1 MMCDVS
7 YMKIRKASMERI
19 DDKTETT
26 QETILEVKHLK
37 KYFPL
42 QSKGF
47 LRRTTGHIKA
57 VDDVSFTVQ
66 KGETVGVIGESGCGK
81 TTLGRCVSYLYERTD
96 GDIIVRSG
104 DSEFRLDNLERGNN
118 SDFRKI
124 VQVIFQDPFS
134 SLNPRMSVLRSV
146 GEPLLVNGIATGKEL
161 EERVADIVQKV
172 GLDVRHLQRFPHS
185 FSGGQRQR
193 ICIARALVINPQ
205 LVVADE
211 PVSALDVS
219 IQAQMLN
226 LLKDLQQEFGLSYLF
241 ISHSM
246 SVIRYMSDR
255 ILVMYAG
262 KIVES
267 GSRDDLLS
275 QPLHPYTEMLLKAV
289 PKVTK
294 RQGLRLQEATIGE
307 PPNLLELPKGC
318 VFHPRCPYAKDI
330 CRQERPE
337 LRTVD
342 GDRQVSC
349 HLAEELTLEGV
360 FN

>member
-1 MMCDVS
+1 
-7 YMKIRKASMERI
+7 MEI
-19 DDKTETT
+19 IEPKVQTEAPV
-26 QETILEVKHLK
+26 LEVKNLK
-37 KYFPL
+37 KHFPL
-42 QSKGF
+42 QGKGL
-47 LRRTTGHIKA
+47 LRRKLGHVKA
-57 VDDVSFTVQ
+57 VDDVSFTVE

-81 TTLGRCVSYLYERTD
+81 TTLGRCVSYLYEKTA

-104 DSEFRLDNLERGNN
+104 GQEFHLDEMGRGNN
-118 SDFRKI
+118 SEFRKI

-146 GEPLLVNGIATGKEL
+146 GEPLLANKIASGRDL
-161 EERVADIVQKV
+161 EERVAKIIQRV
-172 GLDVRHLQRFPHS
+172 GLDVEHLQRFPHS

-226 LLKDLQQEFGLSYLF
+226 LLKDLQQEFELSYLF

-267 GSRDDLLS
+267 GSRDDLLK

-294 RQGLRLQEATIGE
+294 RKSTRLEDATIGE
-307 PPNLLELPKGC
+307 PPDLLDLPTGC
-318 VFHPRCPYAKDI
+318 VFHPRCPFAKDI
-330 CRQERPE
+330 CRAERPE
-337 LRTVD
+337 LRAID
-342 GDRQVSC
+342 GNRQVSC
-349 HLAEELTLEGV
+349 HLAEELTLQGV
-360 FN
+360 FD

>member
-1 MMCDVS
+1 
-7 YMKIRKASMERI
+7 MERAETNA
-19 DDKTETT
+19 TESAPV
-26 QETILEVKHLK
+26 LEVRHLK

-42 QSKGF
+42 QEKGF
-47 LRRTTGHIKA
+47 LRRAIGLIKA
-57 VDDVSFTVQ
+57 VDDVSFVVR

-81 TTLGRCVSYLYERTD
+81 TTLGRCVAYLYEKTD
-96 GDIIVRSG
+96 GEIIVRAG
-104 DSEFRLDNLERGNN
+104 EQVFHLDELNRGNN
-118 SDFRKI
+118 SEFRQI

-146 GEPLLVNGIATGKEL
+146 GEPLLVNGIASGSEL
-161 EERVADIVQKV
+161 EARVADIIQRV
-172 GLDVRHLQRFPHS
+172 GLSVSHLQRFPHS

-226 LLKDLQQEFGLSYLF
+226 LLKDLQGEFELSYLF

-262 KIVES
+262 KIIES
-267 GSRDDLLS
+267 GSRDDILR

-289 PKVTK
+289 PKVS
-294 RQGLRLQEATIGE
+294 RRGSGRLQDVSSGE
-307 PPNLLELPKGC
+307 PPDLLNLPSGC
-318 VFHPRCPYAKDI
+318 VFHPRCPYAKEV

-337 LRTVD
+337 LRLVV
-342 GDRQVSC
+342 GERQVNC
-349 HLAEELTLEGV
+349 HLADELTLQGV
-360 FN
+360 FD

>member
-1 MMCDVS
+1 MSPAPAQAPADINV
-7 YMKIRKASMERI
+7 
-19 DDKTETT
+19 
-26 QETILEVKHLK
+26 LEVRNLK

-42 QSKGF
+42 QEKGL
-47 LRRTTGHIKA
+47 LRRTIGTIKA
-57 VDDVSFTVQ
+57 VDDVSFTVE

-81 TTLGRCVSYLYERTD
+81 TTLGRCVAYLYEKTD
-96 GDIIVRSG
+96 GDIIVRG
-104 DSEFRLDNLERGNN
+104 GGQVFRLDQLNRGNN
-118 SDFRKI
+118 SEFRKI

-146 GEPLLVNGIATGKEL
+146 GEPLLVNGLARGVEL
-161 EERVADIVQKV
+161 EERVADIIQRV
-172 GLDVRHLQRFPHS
+172 GLSVSHLQRFPHS

-193 ICIARALVINPQ
+193 ICIARALVVNPQ

-226 LLKDLQQEFGLSYLF
+226 LLKDLQQDFELSYLF

-262 KIVES
+262 KIIES
-267 GSRDDLLS
+267 GSRDEILR

-289 PKVTK
+289 PKVSK
-294 RQGLRLQEATIGE
+294 RKSQRLQDATSGE
-307 PPNLLELPKGC
+307 PPDLLNLPSGC
-318 VFHPRCPYAKDI
+318 VFHPRCPFAKDV
-330 CRQERPE
+330 CREEIPQ
-337 LRTVD
+337 LQTISD
-342 GDRQVSC
+342 GRQVSC
-349 HLAEELTLEGV
+349 HLAEELTLQGV
-360 FN
+360 FD

>member
-1 MMCDVS
+1 MSPAQAPADANV
-7 YMKIRKASMERI
+7 
-19 DDKTETT
+19 
-26 QETILEVKHLK
+26 LEVRNLK

-42 QSKGF
+42 QEKGL
-47 LRRTTGHIKA
+47 LRRTIGTIKA
-57 VDDVSFTVQ
+57 VDDVSFTVE

-81 TTLGRCVSYLYERTD
+81 TTLGRCVAYLYEKTD
-96 GDIIVRSG
+96 GDIIVRG
-104 DSEFRLDNLERGNN
+104 GGQVFRLDQLNRGNN
-118 SDFRKI
+118 SEFRKI

-146 GEPLLVNGIATGKEL
+146 GEPLLVNGLARGAEL
-161 EERVADIVQKV
+161 EERVADIIQRV
-172 GLDVRHLQRFPHS
+172 GLSVSHLQRFPHS

-193 ICIARALVINPQ
+193 ICIARALVVNPQ

-226 LLKDLQQEFGLSYLF
+226 LLKDLQQDFELSYLF

-262 KIVES
+262 KIIET
-267 GSRDDLLS
+267 GSRDEILR

-289 PKVTK
+289 PKVSK
-294 RQGLRLQEATIGE
+294 RKSQRLQDASSGE
-307 PPNLLELPKGC
+307 PPDLLNLPSGC
-318 VFHPRCPYAKDI
+318 VFHPRCPFAKDV
-330 CRQERPE
+330 CREEIPQ
-337 LRTVD
+337 LQTISD
-342 GDRQVSC
+342 GRQVSC
-349 HLAEELTLEGV
+349 HLAEELTLQGV
-360 FN
+360 FD

>member
-1 MMCDVS
+1 
-7 YMKIRKASMERI
+7 MERSAPEAI
-19 DDKTETT
+19 KQDTV
-26 QETILEVKHLK
+26 LEVKNLK

-42 QSKGF
+42 QSKGL
-47 LRRTTGHIKA
+47 LRRTIGYIKA

-104 DSEFRLDNLERGNN
+104 DQEFHLDALERGNN
-118 SDFRKI
+118 SEFRKI
-124 VQVIFQDPFS
+124 IQVIFQDPFS

-146 GEPLLVNGIATGKEL
+146 GEPLLVNGIASGKEL
-161 EERVADIVQKV
+161 EERVANIIERV
-172 GLDVRHLQRFPHS
+172 GLNVGHLQRFPHS

-226 LLKDLQQEFGLSYLF
+226 LLKDLQQEFELSYLF

-262 KIVES
+262 KVVES
-267 GSRDDLLS
+267 GSRDDLLK

-294 RQGLRLQEATIGE
+294 RQSTRLTDVTIGE
-307 PPNLLELPKGC
+307 PPDLLNLPRGC
-318 VFHPRCPYAKDI
+318 VFHPRCPYAKAI
-330 CRQERPE
+330 CREERPE
-337 LRTVD
+337 LRPID
-342 GDRQVSC
+342 GNRQVSC
-349 HLAEELTLEGV
+349 HLAEELTLQGV
-360 FN
+360 FD

>member
-1 MMCDVS
+1 
-7 YMKIRKASMERI
+7 MEAIQPEVRT
-19 DDKTETT
+19 DAPV
-26 QETILEVKHLK
+26 LEVKNLK

-42 QSKGF
+42 QGKGF
-47 LRRTTGHIKA
+47 LRRTVGYIKA
-57 VDDVSFTVQ
+57 VDDVSFEVQ

-81 TTLGRCVSYLYERTD
+81 TTLGRCVSFLYEKTD
-96 GDIIVRSG
+96 GEIIVRSG
-104 DSEFRLDNLERGNN
+104 QQEFHLDELGRDNN
-118 SDFRKI
+118 SEFRKI

-146 GEPLLVNGIATGKEL
+146 GEPLLVNGIASGREL
-161 EERVADIVQKV
+161 EERVADMIRRV
-172 GLDVRHLQRFPHS
+172 GLNVRHLQRFPHS

-226 LLKDLQQEFGLSYLF
+226 LLKDLQQEFELSYLF

-255 ILVMYAG
+255 IIVMYAG

-267 GSRDDLLS
+267 GSRDSLLK

-289 PKVTK
+289 PKVSK
-294 RQGLRLQEATIGE
+294 RKSDRLEDATGGE
-307 PPNLLELPKGC
+307 PPDLLNLPTGC
-318 VFHPRCPYAKDI
+318 VFHPRCPFAKER
-330 CRQERPE
+330 CREERPQ
-337 LRTVD
+337 LRMID
-342 GDRQVSC
+342 GTRQVSC
-349 HLAEELTLEGV
+349 HFAEELQLQGV
-360 FN
+360 FD

>member
-1 MMCDVS
+1 MT
-7 YMKIRKASMERI
+7 AHA
-19 DDKTETT
+19 ETALP
-26 QETILEVKHLK
+26 ILEVKNLK

-42 QSKGF
+42 KSKG
-47 LRRTTGHIKA
+47 LRRKTVGYIKA
-57 VDDVSFTVQ
+57 VDDVSFVVK

-81 TTLGRCVSYLYERTD
+81 TTLGRCVSYLYERTG
-96 GDIIVRSG
+96 GDITVRSQG
-104 DSEFRLDNLERGNN
+104 EEFHLEDFGRGNN

-124 VQVIFQDPFS
+124 VQVIFHDPFS

-146 GEPLLVNGIATGKEL
+146 GEPLQVNGIATGREL
-161 EERVADIVQKV
+161 ERRVADIIRRV
-172 GLDVRHLQRFPHS
+172 GLSETHLQRFPHS

-193 ICIARALVINPQ
+193 ICIARALVVNPQ

-219 IQAQMLN
+219 FQAQMLN
-226 LLKDLQQEFGLSYLF
+226 LLKDLQQEFDLSYLF

-267 GSRDDLLS
+267 GSRDDLLE

-294 RQGLRLQEATIGE
+294 RLSGRLDEVKPGE
-307 PPNLLELPKGC
+307 PPNLLDLPKGC
-318 VFHPRCPYAKDI
+318 VFNPRCPYAQDR
-330 CRQERPE
+330 CREQRPE
-337 LRTVD
+337 LRELS
-342 GDRQVSC
+342 GNRQVSC
-349 HLAEELTLEGV
+349 HFAEELDLQGV
-360 FN
+360 FD

>member
-1 MMCDVS
+1 
-7 YMKIRKASMERI
+7 MEQTVTAAT
-19 DDKTETT
+19 DAAPV
-26 QETILEVKHLK
+26 LEVRNLK

-42 QSKGF
+42 QEKGL
-47 LRRTTGHIKA
+47 LRRTIGEIKA
-57 VDDVSFTVQ
+57 VDDVSFVVR

-81 TTLGRCVSYLYERTD
+81 TTLGRCVSYLYEKTA
-96 GDIIVRSG
+96 GDIIVRGG
-104 DSEFRLDNLERGNN
+104 DRVFRLDELNRGNN
-118 SDFRKI
+118 SEFRQI

-146 GEPLLVNGIATGKEL
+146 GEPLLVNGIASGSEL
-161 EERVADIVQKV
+161 EARVASIIQRV
-172 GLDVRHLQRFPHS
+172 GLSVSHLQRFPHS

-226 LLKDLQQEFGLSYLF
+226 LLKDLQSEFDLSYLF

-262 KIVES
+262 KIIES
-267 GSRDDLLS
+267 GSRDEILR

-289 PKVTK
+289 PKVS
-294 RQGLRLQEATIGE
+294 RRGSGRLQDASSGE
-307 PPNLLELPKGC
+307 PPDLLNLPSGC
-318 VFHPRCPYAKDI
+318 VFHPRCPYAKEI

-337 LRTVD
+337 LRRID
-342 GDRQVSC
+342 GERQVSC
-349 HLAEELTLEGV
+349 HLADELTLQGV
-360 FN
+360 FD

>member
-1 MMCDVS
+1 MTNLPEAPPVLDV
-7 YMKIRKASMERI
+7 R
-19 DDKTETT
+19 
-26 QETILEVKHLK
+26 HLK
-37 KYFPL
+37 KHFPL
-42 QSKGF
+42 QEKGL
-47 LRRTTGHIKA
+47 LRRTIGLIKA
-57 VDDVSFTVQ
+57 VDDVSFVVR

-81 TTLGRCVSYLYERTD
+81 TTLGRCVAYLYEKTS
-96 GDIIVRSG
+96 GDIIVRAGEQVFS
-104 DSEFRLDNLERGNN
+104 LDELNRGNN
-118 SDFRKI
+118 SEFRKI

-146 GEPLLVNGIATGKEL
+146 GEPLLVNGIASGGEL
-161 EERVADIVQKV
+161 EARVADIIQRV
-172 GLDVRHLQRFPHS
+172 GLSVSHLQRFPHS

-193 ICIARALVINPQ
+193 ICIARALVLNPQ

-226 LLKDLQQEFGLSYLF
+226 LLKDLQGEFELSYLF

-262 KIVES
+262 KIIES
-267 GSRDDLLS
+267 GSRDEILR

-289 PKVTK
+289 PKVS
-294 RQGLRLQEATIGE
+294 RRGSGRLQDANSGE
-307 PPNLLELPKGC
+307 PPDLLNLPTGC
-318 VFHPRCPYAKDI
+318 VFHPRCPYATEV

-337 LRTVD
+337 LRLID
-342 GDRQVSC
+342 GGRQVSC
-349 HLAEELTLEGV
+349 HRADELALQGV
-360 FN
+360 FD

>member
-1 MMCDVS
+1 MRMSLAPAETDV
-7 YMKIRKASMERI
+7 
-19 DDKTETT
+19 
-26 QETILEVKHLK
+26 LEVRNLK

-42 QSKGF
+42 QEKGL
-47 LRRTTGHIKA
+47 LRRTIGTIKA
-57 VDDVSFTVQ
+57 VDDVSFTVR

-81 TTLGRCVSYLYERTD
+81 TTLGRCVAYLYEKTA
-96 GDIIVRSG
+96 GDIIVRG
-104 DSEFRLDNLERGNN
+104 GGQVFRLDQLNRGNN
-118 SDFRKI
+118 SEFRKI

-146 GEPLLVNGIATGKEL
+146 GEPLLVNGLARGVEL
-161 EERVADIVQKV
+161 EERVADIIQRV
-172 GLDVRHLQRFPHS
+172 GLSVSHLQRFPHS

-226 LLKDLQQEFGLSYLF
+226 LLKDLQQDFELSYLF

-262 KIVES
+262 KIIES
-267 GSRDDLLS
+267 GSRDEN
-275 QPLHPYTEMLLKAV
+275 PAAAAAPVHRNAA
-289 PKVTK
+289 
-294 RQGLRLQEATIGE
+294 QGCAQGQQAQEPASARRHQRRTARSAQSALRLRLSSA
-307 PPNLLELPKGC
+307 LS
-318 VFHPRCPYAKDI
+318 F
-330 CRQERPE
+330 RQRHLSRRNPA
-337 LRTVD
+337 VA
-342 GDRQVSC
+342 DRQRRPAGQLPSGRRID
-349 HLAEELTLEGV
+349 LAGSIRLGEAP
-360 FN
+360 

>member
-1 MMCDVS
+1 MSPAPAQAPADINV
-7 YMKIRKASMERI
+7 
-19 DDKTETT
+19 
-26 QETILEVKHLK
+26 LEVRNLK

-42 QSKGF
+42 QEKGL
-47 LRRTTGHIKA
+47 LRRTIGTIKA
-57 VDDVSFTVQ
+57 VDDVSFTVE

-81 TTLGRCVSYLYERTD
+81 TTLGRCVAYLYEKTD
-96 GDIIVRSG
+96 GDIIVRG
-104 DSEFRLDNLERGNN
+104 GGQVFRLDQLNRGNN
-118 SDFRKI
+118 SEFRKI

-146 GEPLLVNGIATGKEL
+146 GEPLLVNGLARGVEL
-161 EERVADIVQKV
+161 EERVADIIQRV
-172 GLDVRHLQRFPHS
+172 GLSVSHLQRFPHS

-193 ICIARALVINPQ
+193 ICIARALVVNPQ

-226 LLKDLQQEFGLSYLF
+226 LLKDLQQDFELSYLF

-262 KIVES
+262 KIIES
-267 GSRDDLLS
+267 GSRDEILR

-289 PKVTK
+289 PKVSK
-294 RQGLRLQEATIGE
+294 RKSQRLQDASSGE
-307 PPNLLELPKGC
+307 PPDLLNLPSGC
-318 VFHPRCPYAKDI
+318 VFHPRCPFAKDV
-330 CRQERPE
+330 CREEIPQ
-337 LRTVD
+337 LQTISD
-342 GDRQVSC
+342 GRQVSC
-349 HLAEELTLEGV
+349 HLAEELTLQGV
-360 FN
+360 FD

>member
-1 MMCDVS
+1 MAQTSV
-7 YMKIRKASMERI
+7 KAHAAAPV
-19 DDKTETT
+19 
-26 QETILEVKHLK
+26 LEVRHLK

-42 QSKGF
+42 QEKGL
-47 LRRTTGHIKA
+47 LRRTIGEIKA
-57 VDDVSFTVQ
+57 VDDVSFVVG

-81 TTLGRCVSYLYERTD
+81 TTLGRCVAYLYEKTA
-96 GDIIVRSG
+96 GDIIVRG
-104 DSEFRLDNLERGNN
+104 GGREFYLDELNRGNN
-118 SDFRKI
+118 SAFRQI

-146 GEPLLVNGIATGKEL
+146 GEPLLVNGIASGQEL
-161 EERVADIVQKV
+161 EERVADIIQRV
-172 GLDVRHLQRFPHS
+172 GLSISHLQRFPHS

-193 ICIARALVINPQ
+193 VCIARALVINPQ

-226 LLKDLQQEFGLSYLF
+226 LLKDLQAEFELSYLF

-262 KIVES
+262 KIIES
-267 GSRDDLLS
+267 GSRDDILR

-289 PKVTK
+289 PKVSQRK
-294 RQGLRLQEATIGE
+294 SQRLQDATVGE
-307 PPNLLELPKGC
+307 PPDLLNLPTGC
-318 VFHPRCPYAKDI
+318 VFHPRCPYAKQI
-330 CRQERPE
+330 CREERPE
-337 LRTVD
+337 LRLLD
-342 GDRQVSC
+342 GERQVSC
-349 HLAEELTLEGV
+349 HLADELVLQGV
-360 FN
+360 FD

>member
-1 MMCDVS
+1 MS
-7 YMKIRKASMERI
+7 QATAP
-19 DDKTETT
+19 TEANV
-26 QETILEVKHLK
+26 LEVRNLK

-42 QSKGF
+42 QEKGL
-47 LRRTTGHIKA
+47 LRRTIGTIKA

-81 TTLGRCVSYLYERTD
+81 TTLGRCVAYLYEKTD
-96 GDIIVRSG
+96 GDIIVRG
-104 DSEFRLDNLERGNN
+104 GGQVFHLDQVNRGNN
-118 SDFRKI
+118 SEFRKI

-146 GEPLLVNGIATGKEL
+146 GEPLLVNGLASGSEL
-161 EERVADIVQKV
+161 EERVADIIQRV
-172 GLDVRHLQRFPHS
+172 GLSVSHLQRFPHS

-226 LLKDLQQEFGLSYLF
+226 LLKDLQQDFELSYLF

-246 SVIRYMSDR
+246 SVVRYMSDR

-262 KIVES
+262 KIIES
-267 GSRDDLLS
+267 GSRDEILR

-289 PKVTK
+289 PKVSK
-294 RQGLRLQEATIGE
+294 RKSQRLQDATSGE
-307 PPNLLELPKGC
+307 PPDLLNLPSGC
-318 VFHPRCPYAKDI
+318 VFHPRCPFAKDV
-330 CRQERPE
+330 CREEIPQ
-337 LRTVD
+337 LRTLGD
-342 GDRQVSC
+342 GRQVSC
-349 HLAEELTLEGV
+349 HLAEELTLQGV
-360 FN
+360 FD

>member
-1 MMCDVS
+1 M
-7 YMKIRKASMERI
+7 A
-19 DDKTETT
+19 TT
-26 QETILEVKHLK
+26 PTTILEVNNLK

-42 QSKGF
+42 QGKGL
-47 LRRTTGHIKA
+47 LRRTVGYIKA

-66 KGETVGVIGESGCGK
+66 RGETLGVIGESGCGK

-96 GDIIVRSG
+96 GEIIVR
-104 DSEFRLDNLERGNN
+104 DDEHEFRLDNLERGNN

-124 VQVIFQDPFS
+124 VQVIFQDPFA
-134 SLNPRMSVLRSV
+134 SLNPRLSVLRSV
-146 GEPLLVNGIATGKEL
+146 GEPLLVNGIASGREL
-161 EERVADIVQKV
+161 EERVADMIQRV
-172 GLDVRHLQRFPHS
+172 GLDVGHLQRFPHS

-193 ICIARALVINPQ
+193 ISIARALVINPK

-226 LLKDLQQEFGLSYLF
+226 LLKDLQQEFELSYLF

-262 KIVES
+262 KVVET
-267 GSRDDLLS
+267 GLRDDILR

-294 RQGLRLQEATIGE
+294 RQSARLTQATIGE
-307 PPNLLELPKGC
+307 PPNLLDLPQGC
-318 VFHPRCPYAKDI
+318 VFHPRCPYAKAV
-330 CRQERPE
+330 CKEERPE
-337 LRTVD
+337 LRTIND
-342 GDRQVSC
+342 NRQVSC
-349 HLAEELTLEGV
+349 HLAEELVLQGV
-360 FN
+360 FD

>member
-1 MMCDVS
+1 
-7 YMKIRKASMERI
+7 MEQTVTAAT
-19 DDKTETT
+19 DAAPV
-26 QETILEVKHLK
+26 LEVRNLK

-42 QSKGF
+42 QEKGL
-47 LRRTTGHIKA
+47 LRRKIGEIKA
-57 VDDVSFTVQ
+57 VDDVSFVVR

-81 TTLGRCVSYLYERTD
+81 TTLGRCVSYLYEKTA
-96 GDIIVRSG
+96 GDIIVRGG
-104 DSEFRLDNLERGNN
+104 DRVFRLDELNRGNN
-118 SDFRKI
+118 SEFRQI

-146 GEPLLVNGIATGKEL
+146 GEPLLVNGIASGSEL
-161 EERVADIVQKV
+161 EARVASIIQRV
-172 GLDVRHLQRFPHS
+172 GLSVSHLQRFPHS

-226 LLKDLQQEFGLSYLF
+226 LLKDLQSEFDLSYLF

-262 KIVES
+262 KIIES
-267 GSRDDLLS
+267 GSRDEILR
-275 QPLHPYTEMLLKAV
+275 QPLHPYTEMLLRAV
-289 PKVTK
+289 PKVS
-294 RQGLRLQEATIGE
+294 RRGSSRLQDASSGE
-307 PPNLLELPKGC
+307 PPDLLNLPSGC
-318 VFHPRCPYAKDI
+318 VFHPRCPYAKEI

-337 LRTVD
+337 LRLID
-342 GDRQVSC
+342 GERQVSC
-349 HLAEELTLEGV
+349 HLADELTLQGV
-360 FN
+360 FD

>member
-1 MMCDVS
+1 MQQ
-7 YMKIRKASMERI
+7 A
-19 DDKTETT
+19 ETNT
-26 QETILEVKHLK
+26 YETAPVLEVRRLK

-42 QSKGF
+42 QEKGL
-47 LRRTTGHIKA
+47 LRRVIGFIKA
-57 VDDVSFTVQ
+57 VDDVSFVVR

-81 TTLGRCVSYLYERTD
+81 KTLGRCVAYLYEKTA
-96 GDIIVRSG
+96 GEVIVRGG
-104 DSEFRLDNLERGNN
+104 DQVFSLDALNRGNN
-118 SDFRKI
+118 SEFRQV

-146 GEPLLVNGIATGKEL
+146 GEPLLVNGIASGGDL
-161 EERVADIVQKV
+161 EARVADIIQRV
-172 GLDVRHLQRFPHS
+172 GLSVSRLQRFPHS

-211 PVSALDVS
+211 PVSVLDVS

-226 LLKDLQQEFGLSYLF
+226 LLKDLQAEFNLSYLF

-262 KIVES
+262 KIIES
-267 GSRDDLLS
+267 GSRDDILR

-289 PKVTK
+289 PKVS
-294 RQGLRLQEATIGE
+294 RRGADRLQDVSSGE
-307 PPNLLELPKGC
+307 QPNLLNLPPGC
-318 VFHPRCPYAKDI
+318 VFHPRCPYAKQL
-330 CRQERPE
+330 CREEIPV

-342 GDRQVSC
+342 GGPQVSC
-349 HLAEELTLEGV
+349 HLAEELILQGV
-360 FN
+360 FD

>member
-1 MMCDVS
+1 MNQSHQGTGV
-7 YMKIRKASMERI
+7 
-19 DDKTETT
+19 
-26 QETILEVKHLK
+26 QETILEVRNLK
-37 KYFPL
+37 KHFSL
-42 QSKGF
+42 KSKG
-47 LRRTTGHIKA
+47 LRRRTIGSIKA
-57 VDDVSFTVQ
+57 VDDVSFSV
-66 KGETVGVIGESGCGK
+66 KRGETVGVIGESGCGK
-81 TTLGRCVSYLYERTD
+81 TTLGRCVSYLYERTG

-104 DSEFRLDNLERGNN
+104 EQEFLLDNFGRGNN
-118 SDFRKI
+118 SEFRKI

-146 GEPLLVNGIATGKEL
+146 GEPLLVNGIASGREL
-161 EERVADIVQKV
+161 EQKVADIIKRV
-172 GLDVRHLQRFPHS
+172 GLSERHLQRFPHS

-267 GSRDDLLS
+267 GAKDELLRR
-275 QPLHPYTEMLLKAV
+275 PLHPYTEMLLKAV

-294 RQGLRLQEATIGE
+294 RQGARLKDTIPGE
-307 PPNLLELPKGC
+307 PPDLLDLPKGC
-318 VFHPRCPYAKDI
+318 AFHTRCPYAQDI
-330 CRQERPE
+330 CWEKRPE
-337 LRTVD
+337 LRTVVAEN
-342 GDRQVSC
+342 GDSAERQVSC
-349 HLAEELTLEGV
+349 HLAEELDLQGV
-360 FN
+360 FD

>member
-1 MMCDVS
+1 
-7 YMKIRKASMERI
+7 MEP
-19 DDKTETT
+19 TETKT
-26 QETILEVKHLK
+26 PEAAPVLEVRNLK
-37 KYFPL
+37 KHFPL
-42 QSKGF
+42 QEKGL
-47 LRRTTGHIKA
+47 LRRTIGLIKA
-57 VDDVSFTVQ
+57 VDDVSFVVR

-81 TTLGRCVSYLYERTD
+81 TTLGRCVAYLYEKTA
-96 GDIIVRSG
+96 GNIIVRG
-104 DSEFRLDNLERGNN
+104 GERVFHLDELNRGNN
-118 SDFRKI
+118 SEFRKI

-146 GEPLLVNGIATGKEL
+146 GEPLLVNGIASGGEL
-161 EERVADIVQKV
+161 EARVADIIQRV
-172 GLDVRHLQRFPHS
+172 GLSVSHLQRFPHS

-226 LLKDLQQEFGLSYLF
+226 LLKDLQGEFDLSYLF

-262 KIVES
+262 KIIES
-267 GSRDDLLS
+267 GARADILR

-289 PKVTK
+289 PKVS
-294 RQGLRLQEATIGE
+294 RRGRDRLGDATSGE
-307 PPNLLELPKGC
+307 PPDLLNLPSGC
-318 VFHPRCPYAKDI
+318 VFHPRCPYAKQV
-330 CRQERPE
+330 CREEIPP
-337 LRTVD
+337 LRAV
-342 GDRQVSC
+342 GDQRQVSC
-349 HLAEELTLEGV
+349 HLAEELLLQGV
-360 FN
+360 FD

>member
-1 MMCDVS
+1 MQVIQTDV
-7 YMKIRKASMERI
+7 KPDAPV
-19 DDKTETT
+19 
-26 QETILEVKHLK
+26 LEVKNLK

-42 QSKGF
+42 QGKGF
-47 LRRTTGHIKA
+47 LRRTVGHIKA
-57 VDDVSFTVQ
+57 VDDVSFTVK

-81 TTLGRCVSYLYERTD
+81 TTLGRCVSFLYEKTD
-96 GDIIVRSG
+96 GEIIVRSG
-104 DSEFRLDNLERGNN
+104 GQEFHLDELGRGNN
-118 SDFRKI
+118 SEFRKI

-146 GEPLLVNGIATGKEL
+146 GEPLLVNEIASGREL
-161 EERVADIVQKV
+161 EERVAEMVQRV
-172 GLDVRHLQRFPHS
+172 GLNVRHLQRFPHS

-226 LLKDLQQEFGLSYLF
+226 LLKDLQQEFELSYLF

-255 ILVMYAG
+255 IIVMYAG
-262 KIVES
+262 EIVES
-267 GSRDDLLS
+267 GSRDELLK
-275 QPLHPYTEMLLKAV
+275 QPFHPYTEMLLKAV

-294 RQGLRLQEATIGE
+294 RKGARLDDITSGE
-307 PPNLLELPKGC
+307 PPDLLNLPSGC
-318 VFHPRCPYAKDI
+318 VFHPRCPFAKDR
-330 CRQERPE
+330 CREERPE
-337 LRTVD
+337 LRTID
-342 GDRQVSC
+342 GDRQASC
-349 HLAEELTLEGV
+349 HFAEELDLQGV
-360 FN
+360 FE

>member
-1 MMCDVS
+1 MQQKHSAPV
-7 YMKIRKASMERI
+7 
-19 DDKTETT
+19 
-26 QETILEVKHLK
+26 LEARGLK

-42 QSKGF
+42 QEKGL
-47 LRRTTGHIKA
+47 LRRAIGEIKA
-57 VDDVSFTVQ
+57 VDDVSFVVR

-81 TTLGRCVSYLYERTD
+81 TTLGRCVAYLYEKT
-96 GDIIVRSG
+96 GGEIIVRSG
-104 DSEFRLDNLERGNN
+104 EQVFHLDSLNRGNN
-118 SDFRKI
+118 SEFRKI

-146 GEPLLVNGIATGKEL
+146 GEPLLVNGIASGGEL
-161 EERVADIVQKV
+161 EARVAAIIERV
-172 GLDVRHLQRFPHS
+172 GLSVSHLQRFPHS

-193 ICIARALVINPQ
+193 ICIARALVLNPQ

-226 LLKDLQQEFGLSYLF
+226 LLKDLQSEFELSYLF

-262 KIVES
+262 KIIES
-267 GSRDDLLS
+267 GSRVEILR

-289 PKVTK
+289 PKVS
-294 RQGLRLQEATIGE
+294 RRASQRLQQTSSGE
-307 PPNLLELPKGC
+307 PPDLLNLPPGC
-318 VFHPRCPYAKDI
+318 VFHPRCPYAKAI
-330 CRQERPE
+330 CREEIPT
-337 LRTVD
+337 LRQLD
-342 GDRQVSC
+342 AERQVSC
-349 HLAEELTLEGV
+349 HLAEELLLQGV
-360 FN
+360 FD